1 MNKKDVILKL
11 KEKLNLDI
19 DTCNKINDIVEKNFI
34 IGRNNKEKML
44 NGFINELNIGKDE
57 ADKIYNTVM
66 DVLMHGLK
74 EKVMHPFKD
83 LDK

>member
-66 DVLMHGLK
+66 DVLMHGFK
-74 EKVMHPFKD
+74 EKVMHPFKN